1 MPSYLTMNVLFS
13 HCVSTVVFC
22 FNYSYLVRGV
32 GFFFVVFFFVGFLFY
47 FVLSFFLAVIDEG
60 SVAIVRKDFFK
71 NLFGVSVFLLI
82 LSFLLPFAAIIK
94 MIFKKKFYG
103 STHQTFLCCFF
114 FFLNMKEILP
124 KT

>member
-1 MPSYLTMNVLFS
+1 MLF
-13 HCVSTVVFC
+13 
-22 FNYSYLVRGV
+22 
-32 GFFFVVFFFVGFLFY
+32 FFFVGFLFY

-114 FFLNMKEILP
+114 FFFKYERNPPKDIAKAHFFLN
-124 KT
+124 